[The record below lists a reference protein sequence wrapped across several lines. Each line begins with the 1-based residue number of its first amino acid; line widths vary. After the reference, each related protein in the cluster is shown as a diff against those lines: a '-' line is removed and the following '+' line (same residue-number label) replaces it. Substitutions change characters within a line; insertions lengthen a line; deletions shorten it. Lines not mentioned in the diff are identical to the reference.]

1 MKSSQDGQVCA
12 VESLWKVKRMK
23 AARIVVLGIA
33 VAAGG
38 LAAILAGSY
47 ESAPPP
53 PPQVVQVPTTEIL
66 VAKNDLGMGTALG
79 PQDIEWTTWPES
91 AAQNP
96 AFIRKKERPEA
107 QQQFVGAI
115 VRVPMAQGEP
125 VRENKLIRG
134 KNSGYMAAIL
144 PSGMRAYS
152 TEISQETGAAGFILP
167 NDRVD
172 VILTPKRP
180 RDDDKASKQ
189 IEAYASETILNDIR
203 VLAIDQL
210 VQEKDGQ
217 RVVVG
222 KVATLELTQRQS
234 ELLAAAR
241 QAGILSLTLRSIVDA
256 GAKQEVADDRHGN
269 RFNTI
274 RFGVSTSVISR

>member
-1 MKSSQDGQVCA
+1 
-12 VESLWKVKRMK
+12 MK
-23 AARIVVLGIA
+23 AARLVVLGIA

-47 ESAPPP
+47 ESGPAP

-66 VAKNDLGMGTALG
+66 VAKNDIGMGTTLAA
-79 PQDIEWTTWPES
+79 QDIEWQPWPES

-96 AFIRKKERPEA
+96 AFIRKSEHPDA
-107 QQQFVGAI
+107 QQQFAGAI

-152 TEISQETGAAGFILP
+152 TEISAETGVAGFILP

-172 VILTPKRP
+172 VLLTPKHERTEDDGRP
-180 RDDDKASKQ
+180 KRE
-189 IEAYASETILNDIR
+189 IEYYAAETILTDVR
-203 VLAIDQL
+203 VLAIDQI

-217 RVVVG
+217 RVVLG
-222 KVATLELTQRQS
+222 RTATLELRPHQA
-234 ELLAAAR
+234 ELLASAR
-241 QAGILSLTLRSIVDA
+241 QTGVLTLALRSIVDA
-256 GAKQEVADDRHGN
+256 GVKTPGEPVEPGG
-269 RFNTI
+269 RFNTV
-274 RFGVSTSVISR
+274 RFGVPTSTVAR

>member
-1 MKSSQDGQVCA
+1 MRA

-23 AARIVVLGIA
+23 AARLVVLGIA

-47 ESAPPP
+47 ESGPAP

-66 VAKNDLGMGTALG
+66 VAKNDIGMGTTLSA
-79 PQDIEWTTWPES
+79 QDIEWQPWPES

-96 AFIRKKERPEA
+96 AFIRKNERPDA
-107 QQQFVGAI
+107 QQKFVGAI

-125 VRENKLIRG
+125 VRENKLILG

-144 PSGMRAYS
+144 PSGMRAYA
-152 TEISQETGAAGFILP
+152 TEVSPETGVAGFILP

-172 VILTPKRP
+172 VLLTPKHDRTEEEGAGK
-180 RDDDKASKQ
+180 R
-189 IEAYASETILNDIR
+189 ELEYYAAETILTDVR

-217 RVVVG
+217 RVVIG
-222 KVATLELTQRQS
+222 RTATLELLPRQA

-241 QAGILSLTLRSIVDA
+241 QTGVVTLALRSIVDVGVKTQGEPVDP
-256 GAKQEVADDRHGN
+256 GA
-269 RFNTI
+269 RFNTV
-274 RFGVSTSVISR
+274 RFGVPASTVAR